1 MAEAIACTL
10 EMMVNGRN
18 TRPGFDLS
26 GLPISLQPFA
36 VALLHK
42 AGACSAY
49 ALPLYKQQ
57 LPLPR
62 WLTVNQFIYIT
73 TRYSSEQLGYDFLP
87 TYWDTAVEAI
97 AHPYP
102 ACAPGLLSKAL
113 LGISSDSLLVHC
125 CLIGMPDLAAAAEQ
139 MGLAPAGTAAAAAKA
154 AASASSG
161 MGMLR
166 RIWCNQLLRLRPHV
180 LLGLLV
186 AARPLQLQLQPAAVP
201 VLVGSMCGEVAM
213 SSGQGG
219 GGAGGA
225 RTAVGADAEGSKA
238 AESAAVLPPSRRKQG
253 GSRQRIGRQLQR
265 LGGLVGRVLL
275 RL

>member
-1 MAEAIACTL
+1 MAEAIACRL
-10 EMMVNGRN
+10 ETMVNGRN

-26 GLPISLQPFA
+26 GLPTSLQPFA

-73 TRYSSEQLGYDFLP
+73 THYSSEQLGYDFLP

-102 ACAPGLLSKAL
+102 ACPPGLLSKAL
-113 LGISSDSLLVHC
+113 LSISADSLLVRC
-125 CLIGMPDLAAAAEQ
+125 CLAGMTDLAAAAEQ
-139 MGLAPAGTAAAAAKA
+139 MGLAPAGTAAAATKA
-154 AASASSG
+154 AVSASSG

-180 LLGLLV
+180 LLNLL
-186 AARPLQLQLQPAAVP
+186 AAAQPLQLQLLQPAAVP
-201 VLVGSMCGEVAM
+201 MLAGSGCGEVAM

-219 GGAGGA
+219 AGSA

-238 AESAAVLPPSRRKQG
+238 AEPAAVLPPSRRKQG